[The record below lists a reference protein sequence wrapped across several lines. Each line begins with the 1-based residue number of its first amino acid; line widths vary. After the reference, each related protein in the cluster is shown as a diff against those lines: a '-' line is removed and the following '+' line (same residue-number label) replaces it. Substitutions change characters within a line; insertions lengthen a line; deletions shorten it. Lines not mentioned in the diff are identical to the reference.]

1 MERENIVHFRAN
13 ENEKQL
19 LKRLAER
26 DGQTISSWL
35 RAQIHKE
42 ARRYGIEGQENTGGE
57 SLIER

>member
-42 ARRYGIEGQENTGGE
+42 ARRYGIDRKEEKDNADN
-57 SLIER
+57 